1 MKNSKYL
8 YIFLFFIFPL
18 AILAQNISSNEEEKM
33 FNQARQLLAMRQI
46 NEALPSLE
54 TLYNLNPEN
63 ANYNFLLGAAYRELG
78 DKKPSAIF
86 HLEKAVKNVS
96 VVYDASTYKENR
108 APLLSYYYLATAL
121 VDENRCDEA
130 AQSLKKLLKYDKK
143 IDPYYIREIKR
154 NLEKCPYNENIDS
167 LAIENDILAKVDSFQ
182 IKEEDVLAFQKTEK
196 DKLDNIVTQTISY
209 TTTSPLWGVQIGT
222 YSDVIPLNRFKNLKN
237 VDAFMD
243 STGMIRYVV
252 GHFSYKKQAESLLE
266 FLSKEEGYQD
276 AFVVN
281 VNDKNKFIESVV
293 SINNIN
299 IRRGIIGKVVFKVQI
314 GAFTDEVPPEMAAQY
329 LRVDNIQEYN
339 YEGYTLMLVG
349 NKEHYSEAEVLKNK
363 LLDEGI
369 EGAFIVAF
377 NNGKKIPIAE
387 AREFKEGKH

>member
-1 MKNSKYL
+1 MKKSK
-8 YIFLFFIFPL
+8 FFICLFIIFPFVL
-18 AILAQNISSNEEEKM
+18 QAQKAKISEEEKM
-33 FNQARQLLAMRQI
+33 FNQARQLLSMRQI

-54 TLYNLNPEN
+54 TLYNINPEN

-96 VVYDASTYKENR
+96 VKYDASTYLESN
-108 APLLSYYYLATAL
+108 APMLSYYYLATAL

-130 AQSLKKLLKYDKK
+130 AAAMKKLQNFGNK
-143 IDPYYIREIKR
+143 IDPYFIREIKR
-154 NLEKCPYNENIDS
+154 NLEKCPYNSEIDS
-167 LAIENDILAKVDSFQ
+167 LVVDEEITADTDSFQ
-182 IKEEDVLAFQKTEK
+182 IKVEDILAFQKTEK
-196 DKLDNIVTQTISY
+196 DNLDNIVTQTISY
-209 TTTSPLWGVQIGT
+209 TTNSPLWGVQIGT
-222 YSDVIPLNRFKNLKN
+222 YSDVIPLNRFKNIKN

-252 GHFSYKKQAESLLE
+252 GHFSYKKQAESLLD

-299 IRRGIIGKVVFKVQI
+299 IRRGIVGKVTFKVQI

-329 LRVDNIQEYN
+329 LTVDNIQEYN
-339 YEGYTLMLVG
+339 YEDYTLMLVG
-349 NKEHYSEAEVLKNK
+349 NEEHYSEAEILKNK
-363 LLDEGI
+363 LLKEGI
-369 EGAFIVAF
+369 EGSFIVAF
-377 NNGKKIPIAE
+377 NNGRKIPIAE